1 MSGDQEEG
9 ERSLGQKQ
17 DVDTQGVDYIGGVA
31 ASWVC
36 QHPQCSLPEAEEAS
50 SWGTAQVSGLS
61 SRKVSGSPGVSGSR
75 QVSVMLPT
83 KRVMLA
89 AGEGDFRG
97 RERERLGLTMELR
110 LIWTSP
116 YSPD

>member
-1 MSGDQEEG
+1 MSGGQEGRG
-9 ERSLGQKQ
+9 EELGSEKQ
-17 DVDTQGVDYIGGVA
+17 DVSAQGVDFMGGVA

-50 SWGTAQVSGLS
+50 SRGTAQVSGLF
-61 SRKVSGSPGVSGSR
+61 SRKVSGSLGVNGSR
-75 QVSVMLPT
+75 QVSVTLPT

-97 RERERLGLTMELR
+97 RERGWVSLCSSG
-110 LIWTSP
+110 
-116 YSPD
+116 